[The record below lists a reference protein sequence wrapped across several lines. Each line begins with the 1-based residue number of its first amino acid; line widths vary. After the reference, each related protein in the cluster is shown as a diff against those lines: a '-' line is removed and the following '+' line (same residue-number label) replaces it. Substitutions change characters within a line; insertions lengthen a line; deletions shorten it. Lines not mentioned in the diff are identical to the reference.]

1 MKPPDF
7 DYVAPTSVDD
17 AVKAL
22 RSDSEAKVLAG
33 GQSLIPL
40 LAFRLAGPSLL
51 VDLARV
57 DGLDHITDEGDRLF
71 IGAMTRQRRAERDPL
86 VAERCPLLV
95 ESLRHVGHPQIRSRG
110 TIGGSVAHA
119 DPAGELP
126 AVVLALGGRVHV
138 TGPAGD
144 RAIEAE
150 DLFQGFL
157 STSIADG
164 EVLTAVEIPAS
175 GPRTGWS
182 VVEVARRPG
191 DYALCGALCQVQL
204 DGGGTVVDA
213 HLALIGVG
221 DRPMRAHAVEAAVLG
236 GASPTE
242 AAALAPEGL
251 SPGSDV
257 HASSDYRLHLATVTS
272 GRALTQAL
280 ERAA

>member
-7 DYVAPTSVDD
+7 DYVAPTSIAD
-17 AVKAL
+17 AITAL
-22 RSDSEAKVLAG
+22 GSDSEAKVLAG

-40 LAFRLAGPSLL
+40 LAFRLASPALL

-57 DGLDHITDEGDRLF
+57 DGLDHVTDEGDRLV
-71 IGAMTRQRRAERDPL
+71 IGAMTRQRGAERDPRL
-86 VAERCPLLV
+86 ADRCPLLV
-95 ESLRHVGHPQIRSRG
+95 EALRQVGHPQIRSRG

-126 AVVLALGGRVHV
+126 GVVLALGGRVHV
-138 TGPAGD
+138 TGPAGE
-144 RAIEAE
+144 RTIEAE
-150 DLFQGFL
+150 ELFQGFL
-157 STSIADG
+157 STAIADD
-164 EVLTAVEIPAS
+164 EILTAVELPAS

-182 VVEVARRPG
+182 VVEISRRPG
-191 DYALCGALCQVQL
+191 DYALCGALCQVEIG
-204 DGGGTVVDA
+204 DSGSVVGA

-221 DRPMRAHAVEAAVLG
+221 DRPMRATAVEAAMLG

-272 GRALTQAL
+272 RRALTQAL
-280 ERAA
+280 ERAV

>member
-7 DYVAPTSVDD
+7 DYVAPTSIGD

-22 RSDSEAKVLAG
+22 GSDTEAKVLAG

-40 LAFRLAGPSLL
+40 LAFRLASPSLL

-57 DGLDHITDEGDRLF
+57 EGLDHVSDEGDRLV
-71 IGAMTRQRRAERDPL
+71 IGAMTRQRRVERDPL
-86 VAERCPLLV
+86 LADRCPLLV

-119 DPAGELP
+119 DPAAELP
-126 AVVLALGGRVHV
+126 GVVLALGGRVRV

-144 RAIEAE
+144 RTIEAE
-150 DLFQGFL
+150 ELFDGFL
-157 STSIADG
+157 STAIADD
-164 EVLTAVEIPAS
+164 EILTAVEVPAS

-182 VVEVARRPG
+182 VVEITRRPG
-191 DYALCGALCQVQL
+191 DYALCGALCQL
-204 DGGGTVVDA
+204 ETGDDGAVVDA

-221 DRPMRAHAVEAAVLG
+221 DRPMRATAVEAAILG

-242 AAALAPEGL
+242 AAALAPDGL
-251 SPGSDV
+251 TPGSDV
-257 HASSDYRLHLATVTS
+257 HATSDYRLHLATVTS
-272 GRALTQAL
+272 RRALTQAL
-280 ERAA
+280 ERAG

>member
-22 RSDSEAKVLAG
+22 GSDSEAKVLAG

-57 DGLDHITDEGDRLF
+57 DGLDHITDEGDRLV
-71 IGAMTRQRRAERDPL
+71 IGAMTRQRRAERDSL

-164 EVLTAVEIPAS
+164 EVLTAVDIPAS

-204 DGGGTVVDA
+204 DDDGTVVDA

-221 DRPMRAHAVEAAVLG
+221 DRPMRAHAVEAAMLG

-272 GRALTQAL
+272 WRALTQAL

>member
-7 DYVAPTSVDD
+7 DYVAPTSVAD
-17 AVKAL
+17 AVAAL
-22 RSDSEAKVLAG
+22 GSDSEAKVLAG

-51 VDLARV
+51 VDLARI
-57 DGLDHITDEGDRLF
+57 DGLDHITDEGNRLV
-71 IGAMTRQRRAERDPL
+71 IGAMTRQRRVERDPV

-119 DPAGELP
+119 DPAAELP

-144 RAIEAE
+144 RTIEAE

-157 STSIADG
+157 STSLADG
-164 EVLTAVEIPAS
+164 EILTAIEIPAS
-175 GPRTGWS
+175 GPRIGWS

-191 DYALCGALCQVQL
+191 DYALCGALCQLQL
-204 DGGGTVVDA
+204 NGTGEIVDA

-242 AAALAPEGL
+242 AAALAPDGL

-257 HASSDYRLHLATVTS
+257 HASSDYRLHLATVTTR
-272 GRALTQAL
+272 RALAQAL

>member
-7 DYVAPTSVDD
+7 DYLAPTSIDD

-22 RSDSEAKVLAG
+22 GSDSEAKVLAG

-57 DGLDHITDEGDRLF
+57 DGLDHITEEGDRLV
-71 IGAMTRQRRAERDPL
+71 IGAMARQRRAERDPM
-86 VAERCPLLV
+86 VANRCPLLV

-126 AVVLALGGRVHV
+126 AVVLALGGRVQV
-138 TGPAGD
+138 AGPAGD
-144 RAIEAE
+144 RTVEAE
-150 DLFQGFL
+150 ELFQGFL
-157 STSIADG
+157 STAIADD
-164 EVLTAVEIPAS
+164 EILTAVELPAS

-182 VVEVARRPG
+182 VVEIARRPG
-191 DYALCGALCQVQL
+191 DYALCGALCQL
-204 DGGGTVVDA
+204 EIGDDGAVVDA

-221 DRPMRAHAVEAAVLG
+221 DRPMRATAVEEAILG

-251 SPGSDV
+251 TPGSDV

-272 GRALTQAL
+272 RRALTQAL
-280 ERAA
+280 ERAV

>member
-1 MKPPDF
+1 MKPPEF
-7 DYVAPTSVDD
+7 DYVAPTSLDD
-17 AVKAL
+17 AIKAL

-51 VDLARV
+51 VDLARI
-57 DGLDHITDEGDRLF
+57 DGLDHITEEGDRLV

-86 VAERCPLLV
+86 VADRCPLLA

-119 DPAGELP
+119 DPAAELP
-126 AVVLALGGRVHV
+126 GVVLALGARVHV
-138 TGPAGD
+138 TGPGGNRTIDAD
-144 RAIEAE
+144 
-150 DLFQGFL
+150 DLFEGFL
-157 STSIADG
+157 STSIAEG
-164 EVLTAVEIPAS
+164 EILTAVELPAS

-191 DYALCGALCQVQL
+191 DYALCGALCQLQL
-204 DGGGTVVDA
+204 DDSGAVVGA
-213 HLALIGVG
+213 HLGLIGVG
-221 DRPMRAHAVEAAVLG
+221 DRPMRAHTVEAAVLA
-236 GASPTE
+236 GASPAE
-242 AAALAPEGL
+242 AAELAPDGL
-251 SPGSDV
+251 SPSSDV

-272 GRALTQAL
+272 RRALTKAL

>member
-7 DYVAPTSVDD
+7 DYLAPTSIDD

-22 RSDSEAKVLAG
+22 GSDSEAKVLAG

-57 DGLDHITDEGDRLF
+57 DGLDQVKEEGDRLV
-71 IGAMTRQRRAERDPL
+71 IGAMTRQRRAERDPM
-86 VAERCPLLV
+86 VANRCPLLV
-95 ESLRHVGHPQIRSRG
+95 ESLHHVGHPQIRSRG

-119 DPAGELP
+119 DPAGEVP
-126 AVVLALGGRVHV
+126 AVVLALGGRVQV

-144 RAIEAE
+144 RTIEAE
-150 DLFQGFL
+150 ELFQGFL
-157 STSIADG
+157 STAIADD
-164 EVLTAVEIPAS
+164 EILTAVELPAS

-182 VVEVARRPG
+182 VVEIARRPG
-191 DYALCGALCQVQL
+191 DYALCGALCQL
-204 DGGGTVVDA
+204 EIGDGGAVVDA

-221 DRPMRAHAVEAAVLG
+221 DRPMRATAVEEAILG

-251 SPGSDV
+251 TPGSDV

-272 GRALTQAL
+272 RRALTQAL
-280 ERAA
+280 ERAV

>member
-7 DYVAPTSVDD
+7 DYVAPTSIDD

-22 RSDSEAKVLAG
+22 GSDTEAKVLAG

-57 DGLDHITDEGDRLF
+57 DGLDHITDEGDRLV
-71 IGAMTRQRRAERDPL
+71 IGAMTRQRRAERDPM
-86 VAERCPLLV
+86 VANRCPLLV

-126 AVVLALGGRVHV
+126 AVVLALGGRVQV

-144 RAIEAE
+144 RTIEAE
-150 DLFQGFL
+150 ELFQGFL
-157 STSIADG
+157 STAIADD
-164 EVLTAVEIPAS
+164 EILTAVELPAS

-182 VVEVARRPG
+182 VVEIARRPG
-191 DYALCGALCQVQL
+191 DYALCGALCQL
-204 DGGGTVVDA
+204 EIGDDGAVVDA

-221 DRPMRAHAVEAAVLG
+221 DRPMRAHGVEAAVLG
-236 GASPTE
+236 GASSTE
-242 AAALAPEGL
+242 AAALAPDGL

-272 GRALTQAL
+272 RRALTQAL
-280 ERAA
+280 ERAV

>member
-7 DYVAPTSVDD
+7 DYVAPTSIDD

-22 RSDSEAKVLAG
+22 GSDSEAKVLAG

-40 LAFRLAGPSLL
+40 LAFRLASPALL

-57 DGLDHITDEGDRLF
+57 DGLDHVTDEGDRLV
-71 IGAMTRQRRAERDPL
+71 IGAMTRQRGAERDPRL
-86 VAERCPLLV
+86 ADRCPLLV
-95 ESLRHVGHPQIRSRG
+95 EALRQVGHPQIRSRG

-126 AVVLALGGRVHV
+126 GVVLGLGGRVHV

-144 RAIEAE
+144 RTIEAE
-150 DLFQGFL
+150 ELFQGFL
-157 STSIADG
+157 STAIAGD
-164 EVLTAVEIPAS
+164 EILTAVELPAS

-182 VVEVARRPG
+182 VVEIARRPG
-191 DYALCGALCQVQL
+191 DYALCGALCQL
-204 DGGGTVVDA
+204 ETGESGAVVGA

-221 DRPMRAHAVEAAVLG
+221 DRPMRATAVEAAMLG

-272 GRALTQAL
+272 RRALTQAL
-280 ERAA
+280 ERAV

>member
-7 DYVAPTSVDD
+7 DYVAPTSVGD
-17 AVKAL
+17 AIKAL
-22 RSDSEAKVLAG
+22 GSDSEAKVLAG

-40 LAFRLAGPSLL
+40 LAFRLARPSLL

-57 DGLDHITDEGDRLF
+57 DGLDHITDEGDRLV

-86 VAERCPLLV
+86 VANRCPLLV

-110 TIGGSVAHA
+110 TIGGSMAHA

-126 AVVLALGGRVHV
+126 GVVLALGGRVHA

-144 RAIEAE
+144 RTIEAE
-150 DLFQGFL
+150 EFFQGFL
-157 STSIADG
+157 STSISDD
-164 EVLTAVEIPAS
+164 EILTAVEVPAS

-191 DYALCGALCQVQL
+191 DYALCGALCQLQL
-204 DGGGTVVDA
+204 DDA
-213 HLALIGVG
+213 GFVAGAHMALIGVG
-221 DRPMRAHAVEAAVLG
+221 DRPVRARSVEEAMLG
-236 GASPTE
+236 GASPAE
-242 AAALAPEGL
+242 AAERATEGL

-272 GRALTQAL
+272 RRALTQAL
-280 ERAA
+280 ERAQ

>member
-17 AVKAL
+17 AIKAL
-22 RSDSEAKVLAG
+22 GSDAEAKVLAG

-57 DGLDHITDEGDRLF
+57 DGLDHITDEGDRLV
-71 IGAMTRQRRAERDPL
+71 IGAMTRQRRAERDPV

-119 DPAGELP
+119 DPAAELP

-138 TGPAGD
+138 TGHSGD
-144 RAIEAE
+144 RTIEAE

-157 STSIADG
+157 STSIEDG
-164 EVLTAVEIPAS
+164 EILTAVEVPAS

-182 VVEVARRPG
+182 VVEIARRPG
-191 DYALCGALCQVQL
+191 DYALCGALCQLQL
-204 DGGGTVVDA
+204 DDAGAVVDA

-236 GASPTE
+236 GASPVE
-242 AAALAPEGL
+242 AATLAPDGL

-272 GRALTQAL
+272 RRALTQAL
-280 ERAA
+280 ESAA

>member
-22 RSDSEAKVLAG
+22 GSDSEAKVLAG

-57 DGLDHITDEGDRLF
+57 DGLDHITDDGDHLV

-204 DGGGTVVDA
+204 DGDGTAVDA

-272 GRALTQAL
+272 RRALTQAL

>member
-17 AVKAL
+17 AIKAL
-22 RSDSEAKVLAG
+22 ESDFEAKILAG

-57 DGLDHITDEGDRLF
+57 DGLDHITDGGDHLV

-86 VAERCPLLV
+86 VTERCPLLV

-119 DPAGELP
+119 DPAAELP

-138 TGPAGD
+138 TGSAGN
-144 RAIEAE
+144 RTIEAE
-150 DLFQGFL
+150 ELFQGFL

-164 EVLTAVEIPAS
+164 EVLTAVEVPAS

-191 DYALCGALCQVQL
+191 DFALCGALCQLQL
-204 DGGGTVVDA
+204 DSAGTVVSA
-213 HLALIGVG
+213 NLALIGVG

-242 AAALAPEGL
+242 AAALAPDGL

-272 GRALTQAL
+272 RRALTQAL

>member
-7 DYVAPTSVDD
+7 DYLAPTSIDD

-22 RSDSEAKVLAG
+22 GSDSEAKVLAG

-57 DGLDHITDEGDRLF
+57 DGLDQIKEEGDRLV
-71 IGAMTRQRRAERDPL
+71 IGAMTRQRRAERDPM
-86 VAERCPLLV
+86 VANRCPLLV

-126 AVVLALGGRVHV
+126 AVVLALGGRVQV

-144 RAIEAE
+144 RTIEAE
-150 DLFQGFL
+150 ELFQGFL
-157 STSIADG
+157 STAIADD
-164 EVLTAVEIPAS
+164 EILTAVELPAS

-182 VVEVARRPG
+182 VVEIARRPG
-191 DYALCGALCQVQL
+191 DYALCGALCQL
-204 DGGGTVVDA
+204 EIGDDGAVVDT

-221 DRPMRAHAVEAAVLG
+221 DRPMRATAVEEAILG

-251 SPGSDV
+251 TPGSDV
-257 HASSDYRLHLATVTS
+257 HASSDYRLHLTTVTS
-272 GRALTQAL
+272 RRALTQAL
-280 ERAA
+280 ERAV

>member
-7 DYVAPTSVDD
+7 DYVAPTSLDD

-22 RSDSEAKVLAG
+22 GSDSEAKLLAG

-57 DGLDHITDEGDRLF
+57 DGLDHITDEGDRLV
-71 IGAMTRQRRAERDPL
+71 IGAMTRQRLAERDAL
-86 VAERCPLLV
+86 VADRCPLLA

-119 DPAGELP
+119 DPAAELP
-126 AVVLALGGRVHV
+126 GVVLALGGRVQV
-138 TGPAGD
+138 TGPSGD
-144 RAIEAE
+144 RTIEAE
-150 DLFQGFL
+150 ELFQGFL

-164 EVLTAVEIPAS
+164 EILTAVEVPAS

-182 VVEVARRPG
+182 VVEVTRRPG
-191 DYALCGALCQVQL
+191 DYALCGALCQLQL
-204 DGGGTVVDA
+204 DDGGTVVDA

-221 DRPMRAHAVEAAVLG
+221 DRPIRAHAVEAAVLG
-236 GASPTE
+236 GASPAE
-242 AAALAPEGL
+242 AAELAPDGL

-257 HASSDYRLHLATVTS
+257 HASSDYRLHLAAVTS
-272 GRALTQAL
+272 RRALTQAL

>member
-7 DYVAPTSVDD
+7 DYVAPTSMAD
-17 AVKAL
+17 AVAAL
-22 RSDSEAKVLAG
+22 GSDSEAKVLAG

-57 DGLDHITDEGDRLF
+57 DGLDHITDEGERLV
-71 IGAMTRQRRAERDPL
+71 IGAMTRQRRAERDPV

-119 DPAGELP
+119 DPAAELP

-144 RAIEAE
+144 RTIEAE

-157 STSIADG
+157 STSLADG
-164 EVLTAVEIPAS
+164 EILTAVEVPAS

-191 DYALCGALCQVQL
+191 DYALCGALCQLQL
-204 DGGGTVVDA
+204 NGADEIVDA

-242 AAALAPEGL
+242 AAALAPDGL

-257 HASSDYRLHLATVTS
+257 HASSDYRLHLAAVTTR
-272 GRALTQAL
+272 RALAQAL

>member
-1 MKPPDF
+1 MWGIRKSDRRG
-7 DYVAPTSVDD
+7 
-17 AVKAL
+17 
-22 RSDSEAKVLAG
+22 RSA
-33 GQSLIPL
+33 
-40 LAFRLAGPSLL
+40 
-51 VDLARV
+51 
-57 DGLDHITDEGDRLF
+57 
-71 IGAMTRQRRAERDPL
+71 
-86 VAERCPLLV
+86 
-95 ESLRHVGHPQIRSRG
+95 
-110 TIGGSVAHA
+110 
-119 DPAGELP
+119 
-126 AVVLALGGRVHV
+126 V

-164 EVLTAVEIPAS
+164 EVLTAVEVPAS

-204 DGGGTVVDA
+204 DGDGTVANA

-221 DRPMRAHAVEAAVLG
+221 DRPMRAHAVEAAVLS

-272 GRALTQAL
+272 RRALTQAL